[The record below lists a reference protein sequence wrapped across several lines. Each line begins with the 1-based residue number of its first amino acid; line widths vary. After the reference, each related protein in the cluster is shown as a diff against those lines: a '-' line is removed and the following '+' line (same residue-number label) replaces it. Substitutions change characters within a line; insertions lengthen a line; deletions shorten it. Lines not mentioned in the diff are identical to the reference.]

1 MPILPPEVDLYPA
14 DLFERPELNAAGDA
28 KSGAAAGRSWYA
40 FYLRARREKQF
51 MRVLRGLEIPFY
63 GPTIRKRSKSPSG
76 RTRDSFM
83 PLFSGYVFAFG
94 DDEARRNALTSDCV
108 SRWLPVPDG
117 AALTADLRQIHQ
129 LIAASV
135 PLTLESQIEAGT
147 PVRVKTGTFRGMEGI
162 VISRQ
167 GKERLLVS
175 VRFLQQGASLALDDF
190 EVERI

>member
-1 MPILPPEVDLYPA
+1 MPILRPEIDLYPS
-14 DLFERPELNAAGDA
+14 DLLERPEV
-28 KSGAAAGRSWYA
+28 GAEPGRGWYA

-63 GPTIRKRSKSPSG
+63 GPTIHKRSKSPSG
-76 RTRDSFM
+76 RTRDSYS
-83 PLFSGYVFAFG
+83 PLFTGYVFAYG

-117 AALTADLRQIHQ
+117 AALTADLRQIHR
-129 LIAASV
+129 LIAAGA
-135 PLTLESQIEAGT
+135 PLTIESQIGPGT
-147 PVRVKTGTFRGMEGI
+147 QVRVKTGTFRGTEGI

-167 GKERLLVS
+167 GKERLLVA

>member
-1 MPILPPEVDLYPA
+1 MPLLPAEIDLYPA
-14 DLFERPELNAAGDA
+14 DFLERPDVGAEL
-28 KSGAAAGRSWYA
+28 GRGWWA

-83 PLFSGYVFAFG
+83 PLFSGYVFAYG
-94 DDEARRNALTSDCV
+94 DDEARRLALTSDCV

-117 AALTADLRQIHQ
+117 TTLTTDLRQIRK

-135 PLTLESQIEAGT
+135 PLTIESQIEPGT
-147 PVRVKTGTFRGMEGI
+147 PVRVKTGTFRGMEGV

-167 GKERLLVS
+167 GKERLLVA